1 MLEIPTALRWM
12 YIDLNSY
19 FASVEQQLQ
28 PHLRGKPVAVV
39 PTADTDSTCAIAAS
53 YEAKAFGIKTGTMI
67 YEARRLCPG
76 LLTVPARHDKYVDFH
91 HRVMTEIDRHIPLTK
106 VCSIDEVAC
115 RLMGIEQERNNAIA
129 LARRIKQGIADNVG
143 LYLKCS
149 IGIAPNR
156 FLAKVAGNLQKP
168 DGLTVIE
175 THELP
180 DRLLHLSL
188 RDLPGIGRRM
198 EERLKNA
205 GIITLQ
211 NFWNLNPKHARK
223 IWHSVEGERFWY
235 ALHGV
240 EVAEPP
246 ETKYQTKRHTIG
258 HSHVLAPVMR
268 PRIKAR
274 MVARRLT
281 IKAVTRMRRLGF
293 YASFYNL
300 YVRFESR
307 GEPSRW
313 QEHVKLP
320 AAQNNFTFLTVL
332 NALWD
337 DMSRT
342 ANSARIR
349 QISVALYGL
358 VPQDKMMPDMFAALD
373 DPIAREHQKHDRL
386 SLAMD
391 LINRKYG
398 LDTIVVGALPC
409 PMSRYSGSKIAF
421 TRIPEK
427 AEFHE

>member
-1 MLEIPTALRWM
+1 MLKIPTALRWM

-28 PHLRGKPVAVV
+28 PRLRDRPVAVV
-39 PTADTDSTCAIAAS
+39 PTSGTDSTCAIAAS

-67 YEARRLCPG
+67 YEAKKLCPG
-76 LLTVPARHDKYVDFH
+76 LLVVPARHDKYVDFH
-91 HRVMTEIDRHIPLTK
+91 HQIMTEIDHHIPLTK

-115 RLMGIEQERNNAIA
+115 RLIGPEQNKDNAIA
-129 LARRIKQGIADNVG
+129 IARDIKQGIADNVG

-149 IGIAPNR
+149 IGIAPNH

-168 DGLTVIE
+168 DGLTVLE
-175 THELP
+175 AHELP
-180 DRLLHLSL
+180 GRLLHLSL

-198 EERLKNA
+198 EQRLRDV
-205 GIITLQ
+205 GITNVE
-211 NFWNLNPKHARK
+211 NFWNLEPKHVRK

-246 ETKYQTKRHTIG
+246 ETKRHTVG
-258 HSHVLAPVMR
+258 HSHVLSPRMR
-268 PRIKAR
+268 PRSKAR

-281 IKAVTRMRRLGF
+281 VKAVTRMRRLGF

-300 YVRFESR
+300 YVRFDVR

-313 QEHVKLP
+313 QKYTKLP
-320 AAQNNFTFLTVL
+320 FAQNNYTFLKAL
-332 NALWD
+332 NSLWD
-337 DMSRT
+337 DISRVK
-342 ANSARIR
+342 NSDRIR

-358 VPQDKMMPDMFAALD
+358 VHEDDMMPDMFAALN
-373 DPIAREHQKHDRL
+373 DPVAREQQKHNRL

-391 LINRKYG
+391 LINKKYG

-409 PMSRYSGSKIAF
+409 PMSRYTGSKISF

>member
-28 PHLRGKPVAVV
+28 PHLRNRPVAVV
-39 PTADTDSTCAIAAS
+39 PTSGTDSTCAIAAS
-53 YEAKAFGIKTGTMI
+53 YEAKAFGVKTGTMI

-76 LLTVPARHDKYVDFH
+76 LLIVPARHDKYVDFH
-91 HRVMTEIDRHIPLTK
+91 HRIMTEIDRHIPLEK

-115 RLMGIEQERNNAIA
+115 RLIGPEQDKGNAIA
-129 LARRIKQGIADNVG
+129 LAQRIKQSIADNVG
-143 LYLKCS
+143 LYLKSS

-168 DGLTVIE
+168 NGLTVLE
-175 THELP
+175 AHELP

-198 EERLKNA
+198 EQRLRDV
-205 GIITLQ
+205 GITSLQ
-211 NFWNLNPKHARK
+211 NFWNLDPKHVRR

-235 ALHGV
+235 ALRGV
-240 EVAEPP
+240 EVAEPS
-246 ETKYQTKRHTIG
+246 ETQRHTVG
-258 HSHVLAPVMR
+258 HSHVLSPRMR
-268 PRIKAR
+268 PRHKAR

-281 IKAVTRMRRLGF
+281 VKAVTRMRRLGF

-300 YVRFESR
+300 YVRFECR
-307 GEPSRW
+307 EEPSRW
-313 QEHVKLP
+313 QKHIKLP
-320 AAQNNFTFLTVL
+320 YAQNNYCFLKAL
-332 NALWD
+332 NGLWD
-337 DMSRT
+337 DMSQVE
-342 ANSARIR
+342 NSTHIK

-358 VPQDKMMPDMFAALD
+358 VHEDDRMPDMFAALG
-373 DPIAREHQKHDRL
+373 DPVAREQKKHNRL
-386 SLAMD
+386 SIAMD
-391 LINRKYG
+391 LINKKYG
-398 LDTIVVGALPC
+398 LDTIVTGALPC
-409 PMSRYSGSKIAF
+409 PMSRYTGSKIAF